1 MNSREEAIKYGLSFA
16 NTYVEAPFR
25 DQNWQLVRVKG
36 SKKAFLWVYEK
47 DGFIHLNVKVE
58 PEWRDFWREVYSSV
72 IPGYHQNKKYW
83 NTLILDGTIPEKEV
97 KRMITESYDIVTDS
111 PTKRIYEAVKKI
123 PKGHVATYG
132 QVAAMAGNPKMSR
145 AVGNALHKNPDP
157 ENIPC
162 FRVVNFKGELAGAF
176 AFGGEGEQAKRLEED
191 GVEVKNGKV
200 DLKKFGINSN

>member
-1 MNSREEAIKYGLSFA
+1 MNTREEAIKYGLSFV

-83 NTLILDGTIPEKEV
+83 NTGKRSETNDYRKLRYCNRQPDKE
-97 KRMITESYDIVTDS
+97 
-111 PTKRIYEAVKKI
+111 
-123 PKGHVATYG
+123 
-132 QVAAMAGNPKMSR
+132 N
-145 AVGNALHKNPDP
+145 L
-157 ENIPC
+157 
-162 FRVVNFKGELAGAF
+162 
-176 AFGGEGEQAKRLEED
+176 
-191 GVEVKNGKV
+191 
-200 DLKKFGINSN
+200 

>member
-1 MNSREEAIKYGLSFA
+1 MNTREEAIKYGLSFA

-25 DQNWQLVRVKG
+25 DQNWQLVQVKG

-58 PEWRDFWREVYSSV
+58 LEWRDFWREVYSSV